1 MDAPN
6 EGLLATEPIL
16 GKLDEVLDFFFF
28 FYYLIFYFPGKE
40 MNFYKYE

>member
-16 GKLDEVLDFFFF
+16 GKLDEVLEFFF